1 MEWALSMDRDQRHLQ
16 LLSRLQIIYGILN
29 IFVTLILYWAV
40 KDLSDAARDYLGQ
53 TRPDLEVSLM
63 IGFGVIFYLIGFAIL
78 FCIILA
84 GQSLA
89 RYENYRFCFIVAI
102 CECPIFPFGT
112 LLGIATIMV
121 LLRDSV
127 KQLFLKNS
135 QESQSVS

>member
-1 MEWALSMDRDQRHLQ
+1 MDRDQRHLQ
-16 LLSRLQIIYGILN
+16 LLSKLQIIYGILN
-29 IFVTLILYWAV
+29 IFVTLIFYWVV
-40 KDLSDAARDYLGQ
+40 KDLSDATRDYLGQ
-53 TRPDLEVSLM
+53 TRPELEVSLM

-89 RYENYRFCFIVAI
+89 RYENYRFCLIVAI

-112 LLGIATIMV
+112 LLGIATIVV

-135 QESQSVS
+135 QKSQPVN